1 MIKRLV
7 IGACLFA
14 IVIIIIFAVSN
25 SSVDES
31 IISQTISVDA
41 LYKPENNTIEI
52 TYVDISEKTDS
63 VIIEILGM
71 DETFH
76 REFSQQSFVE
86 TVQIT
91 SPPKYGWETMPVTF
105 SIIHNQFGKIGLKIE
120 IHEYDEPKSRIVYTK
135 N

>member
-1 MIKRLV
+1 M
-7 IGACLFA
+7 
-14 IVIIIIFAVSN
+14 
-25 SSVDES
+25 
-31 IISQTISVDA
+31 ISQAISVDA

-52 TYVDISEKTDS
+52 TYADISEKTDS

-76 REFSQQSFVE
+76 KEFSQQSFVE

-105 SIIHNQFGKIGLKIE
+105 SITHNQFGKIGLKIE
-120 IHEYDEPKSRIVYTK
+120 IHESDEPKSRIVYMKT
-135 N
+135 

>member
-52 TYVDISEKTDS
+52 TYVDVSEKTDS

-76 REFSQQSFVE
+76 KEFSQQSFVE

-120 IHEYDEPKSRIVYTK
+120 IHEYDEPKSRIVYMK

>member
-1 MIKRLV
+1 MIKKLV
-7 IGACLFA
+7 IGACLSA
-14 IVIIIIFAVSN
+14 IAIIIVSVISN

-52 TYVDISEKTDS
+52 TYVDVSEKTDS

-76 REFSQQSFVE
+76 KKFLQNSFIE
-86 TVQIT
+86 TIQIN
-91 SPPKYGWETMPVTF
+91 SEPKYGWSTMPVVF
-105 SIIHNQFGKIGLKIE
+105 SVNHDEFGKIGLKTE
-120 IHEYDEPKSRIVYTK
+120 IHQQGEPKPRIIYSEI
-135 N
+135 